1 MHACVP
7 CVSAVTHRC
16 ARTVDHAVHLRAVA
30 ASCTRRCR
38 VRCGLP
44 ERDGADAYGVLRVTA
59 PRGAR
64 TWDAT
69 ARCAQPVRAVPVGVC
84 TVPQIYNVGVASRQ
98 PAARRLGRAGYPT
111 VRPHRHETKPAQG
124 SAWTRS
130 RRHGE
135 GYQIYT
141 ASPQVRMHALESR
154 VGATIEY
161 TSRCRYTRSEPV
173 DAVAE
178 RQTAHHDCAR
188 RREHR

>member
-1 MHACVP
+1 MPFTFAPWLPRARGGAGCG
-7 CVSAVTHRC
+7 AVCRSVTE
-16 ARTVDHAVHLRAVA
+16 RTRMVCYALRRRAVHGPG
-30 ASCTRRCR
+30 T
-38 VRCGLP
+38 
-44 ERDGADAYGVLRVTA
+44 
-59 PRGAR
+59 
-64 TWDAT
+64 T

-98 PAARRLGRAGYPT
+98 PAARRLGRAGYST
-111 VRPHRHETKPAQG
+111 VRPHRHQTKLAQG